1 MKKIAFT
8 FIIAIG
14 TIVVAFGQ
22 GTEQEINPGW
32 LSDLDSYAKVF
43 GLVLTGLGT
52 LFGLPLAILNFRKT
66 RAEIRKLELEA
77 NALEKNSPSENQSE
91 EGYRISIADSNHV
104 NIKILADPRF
114 LGPLLLLLDFIIAW
128 IIITLS
134 SYLLGLI
141 VFGMIKRLIVLII
154 AGILL
159 VPIYRETVRVK
170 KLLKPKKESETE
182 DKKTS
187 NSSK

>member
-1 MKKIAFT
+1 MNKIILT
-8 FIIAIG
+8 VIIVIG
-14 TIVVAFGQ
+14 TISIAIGQ
-22 GTEQEINPGW
+22 GTEPEINPNW
-32 LSDLDSYAKVF
+32 LSQLSSYAKVF

-52 LFGLPLAILNFRKT
+52 LFGLPLTILNFRKT

-77 NALEKNSPSENQSE
+77 NALETNEMSNETNN
-91 EGYRISIADSNHV
+91 EGYRISIKESNNV
-104 NIKILADPRF
+104 KIKILADPRF

-141 VFGMIKRLIVLII
+141 ITRVFRTLIVLII

-159 VPIYRETVRVK
+159 IPIYQESVRVK
-170 KLLKPKKESETE
+170 KLLRPKNEKETVEE
-182 DKKTS
+182 
-187 NSSK
+187 